1 VKITQGAPKVEIST
15 TNRKITAHAGAVLV
29 RVTAEA
35 IGLGPAIDAHLRL
48 KVRDR
53 GLSEA
58 ESILGMAEALAS
70 GAKCLDDLEVARA
83 DRVQE
88 ELRGFGVPPPQTA
101 GRFLRRFCL
110 GHIGQLNKALRQVLF
125 RALSLVGLGEAV
137 TLDFDSTYIR
147 SRSSRRQGADPT
159 YLKRYALHP
168 LVCFVAEF
176 GICLHAKLRRGRA
189 NTGKGIVPFVDECLR
204 RVPKGVSIR
213 ARFDSG
219 FHDKA
224 LFEAL
229 ERRGVTYLCGVPLNA
244 RILGVVREIDDWAWS
259 ACVDKDE
266 GEVAE
271 FGYRQADSKVFRRYV
286 VKRIAKN
293 QGEQLD
299 LETGAYNYWVLVTN
313 DHAADAAALESEHR
327 HKALVESGV
336 RELKENFGLEVLRKH
351 QFMANWAWLL
361 IVVTAHNLVRL
372 TQLLGGV
379 EPKADLRGKRFR
391 YRYLAVPGLLARS
404 GRRLHL
410 KLDSDYPLFDRFRAA
425 HARLCSLQISG
436 P

>member
-1 VKITQGAPKVEIST
+1 MRISRGAPQVELST
-15 TNRKITAHAGAVLV
+15 TDRQITAHAGGVLLRATAAAV
-29 RVTAEA
+29 
-35 IGLGPAIDAHLRL
+35 GLGPAIDAHLHL

-58 ESILGMAEALAS
+58 EAILGMAEALAV
-70 GAKCLDDLEVARA
+70 GAKCLDDLDVARA

-88 ELRGFGVPPPQTA
+88 ELRGFAVPPPQTA

-110 GHIGQLNKALRQVLF
+110 GHIGQLNKALRQVLA
-125 RALSLVGLGEAV
+125 RALGLAGIDKEI

-168 LVCFVAEF
+168 LLCFVGEL
-176 GICLHAKLRRGRA
+176 GICLHAKLRRGRVA
-189 NTGKGIVPFVDECLR
+189 TSKGILPFVDECLR
-204 RVPKGVSIR
+204 RIPEGVAVR

-219 FHDKA
+219 FHGA
-224 LFEAL
+224 TLFEAL
-229 ERRGVTYLCGVPLNA
+229 EHRGVTYLCGVPHNA
-244 RILGVVREIDDWAWS
+244 RILSVVTRIDDWVWS
-259 ACVDKDE
+259 PCIDKDE

-271 FGYRQADSKVFRRYV
+271 FGYRLVDSKMFRRYV
-286 VKRIAKN
+286 VKRIPRN
-293 QGEQLD
+293 HGEQLD
-299 LETGAYNYWVLVTN
+299 LETGAYNYWVLITN
-313 DHAADAAALESEHR
+313 DHTADTASLESEHR
-327 HKALVESGV
+327 HKAQVEGGM

-372 TQLLGGV
+372 TQLLGRL
-379 EPKADLRGKRFR
+379 EPNGDLRGKRFR
-391 YRYLAVPGLLARS
+391 YRYLVVPAMLVRT
-404 GRRLHL
+404 GRQLIL
-410 KLDSDYPLFDRFRAA
+410 KLASTYPLFDRFVAA
-425 HARLCSLQISG
+425 QARLRGLQISG

>member
-1 VKITQGAPKVEIST
+1 MRISGGAPKVELST
-15 TNRKITAHAGAVLV
+15 TDRDITAHAGAVLL
-29 RVTAEA
+29 RATADA
-35 IGLGPAIDAHLRL
+35 IGLGPAIDAQLHL

-58 ESILGMAEALAS
+58 ESILGMTEALAL
-70 GAKCLDDLEVARA
+70 GAKCLDDLDVARG
-83 DRVQE
+83 DRAQE
-88 ELRGFGVPPPQTA
+88 AMRGFAVPPPQTA

-110 GHIGQLNKALRQVLF
+110 GHIGQLNKALRQVLH
-125 RALSLVGLGEAV
+125 RALSLVGVGEAV
-137 TLDFDSTYIR
+137 TLDFDSTYVR
-147 SRSSRRQGADPT
+147 SRSSRRQGADRT

-168 LVCFVAEF
+168 LLCFVAES
-176 GICLHAKLRRGRA
+176 GLCLHARLRRGRVHTA
-189 NTGKGIVPFVDECLR
+189 KGLLPFVDECLR
-204 RVPKGVSIR
+204 RIPKGVGVR

-219 FHDKA
+219 FHDEK

-244 RILGVVREIDDWAWS
+244 RILGVVREIEDRAWVP
-259 ACVDKDE
+259 CTDKDE

-271 FGYRQADSKVFRRYV
+271 FGYRQADSKVLRRYV
-286 VKRIAKN
+286 VKRIPKN
-293 QGEQLD
+293 DGEQLD
-299 LETGAYNYWVLVTN
+299 LESGAYNYWVLVTN
-313 DHAADAAALESEHR
+313 DHTSGAPALESEHR

-372 TQLLGGV
+372 TQLLGAV
-379 EPKADLRGKRFR
+379 EPGVDARAKRFR
-391 YRYLAVPGLLARS
+391 YRYLVVPGLLVHT
-404 GRRLHL
+404 GRRLVL
-410 KLDSDYPLFDRFRAA
+410 KLRSDYPLYDRFTGAFD
-425 HARLCSLQISG
+425 RLCSIAPGG

>member
-1 VKITQGAPKVEIST
+1 VRISRGAPKVEIST
-15 TNRKITAHAGAVLV
+15 TNRKITAHAGAVLL
-29 RVTAEA
+29 RATAEA
-35 IGLGPAIDAHLRL
+35 IGLGPAIDAHLHL

-58 ESILGMAEALAS
+58 ESILGMTEAVAI
-70 GAKCLDDLEVARA
+70 GAKCLDDFDVARA

-110 GHIGQLNKALRQVLF
+110 GHIGQLNKALRHVLLA
-125 RALSLVGLGEAV
+125 ALSLVSLGEAI

-189 NTGKGIVPFVDECLR
+189 NTAKGIVPFVDECLR

-219 FHDKA
+219 FHGEA

-229 ERRGVTYLCGVPLNA
+229 ERRGVIYLCGVKLNP
-244 RILGVVREIDDWAWS
+244 RILGVIREIDDWAWS
-259 ACVDKDE
+259 ACIDKDE

-271 FGYRQADSKVFRRYV
+271 FGYRLPLGCGHGDS
-286 VKRIAKN
+286 
-293 QGEQLD
+293 G
-299 LETGAYNYWVLVTN
+299 
-313 DHAADAAALESEHR
+313 AADA
-327 HKALVESGV
+327 G
-336 RELKENFGLEVLRKH
+336 GL
-351 QFMANWAWLL
+351 A
-361 IVVTAHNLVRL
+361 
-372 TQLLGGV
+372 G
-379 EPKADLRGKRFR
+379 RGS
-391 YRYLAVPGLLARS
+391 APG
-404 GRRLHL
+404 
-410 KLDSDYPLFDRFRAA
+410 
-425 HARLCSLQISG
+425 
-436 P
+436 

>member
-1 VKITQGAPKVEIST
+1 MGP
-15 TNRKITAHAGAVLV
+15 
-29 RVTAEA
+29 
-35 IGLGPAIDAHLRL
+35 GPAIDATLHF

-58 ESILGMAEALAS
+58 ESILGMAEALAA
-70 GAKCLDDLEVARA
+70 GARGLDDLEVARA
-83 DRVQE
+83 DRIEE

-110 GHIGQLNKALRQVLF
+110 GHIGQLNKALRQVLL

-168 LVCFVAEF
+168 LVCFVAES
-176 GICLHAKLRRGRA
+176 GICLHAKLRRGRSHTA
-189 NTGKGIVPFVDECLR
+189 KGLLPFVDECLR
-204 RVPKGVSIR
+204 RIPAGVAVR

-219 FHDKA
+219 FHDGK

-229 ERRGVTYLCGVPLNA
+229 ERRAVTYLCGVPLNA
-244 RILGVVREIDDWAWS
+244 RILGVVREIEDWAWVP
-259 ACVDKDE
+259 CLDKDE

-293 QGEQLD
+293 HGEQLD

-379 EPKADLRGKRFR
+379 EPKAELRGKRFR
-391 YRYLAVPGLLARS
+391 YRYLAVPAFLVSS
-404 GRRLHL
+404 GRRLNL
-410 KLDSDYPLFDRFRAA
+410 KLDKDYPLFDRFRAA

>member
-336 RELKENFGLEVLRKH
+336 RELKENFGLEVLVDFRTSD
-351 QFMANWAWLL
+351 
-361 IVVTAHNLVRL
+361 IV
-372 TQLLGGV
+372 
-379 EPKADLRGKRFR
+379 
-391 YRYLAVPGLLARS
+391 
-404 GRRLHL
+404 
-410 KLDSDYPLFDRFRAA
+410 
-425 HARLCSLQISG
+425 
-436 P
+436 

>member
-1 VKITQGAPKVEIST
+1 VRISRGAPQVELST
-15 TNRKITAHAGAVLV
+15 TERQITAHGGGVLIRATAAAV
-29 RVTAEA
+29 
-35 IGLGPAIDAHLRL
+35 GLGPAIDAHLHL

-58 ESILGMAEALAS
+58 ETILGMAEALAI
-70 GAKCLDDLEVARA
+70 GANCLDDLEVARA

-88 ELRGFGVPPPQTA
+88 ELRGFAVPPSQTA

-110 GHIGQLNKALRQVLF
+110 GHIGQLNKSLRQVLL
-125 RALSLVGLGEAV
+125 RALLLAGIDQKI

-168 LVCFVAEF
+168 LLCFVGEL
-176 GICLHAKLRRGRA
+176 GVCLHAKLRRGKA
-189 NTGKGIVPFVDECLR
+189 ASSKGILPFVDECLR
-204 RVPKGVSIR
+204 RIPEGVAVR

-219 FHDKA
+219 FHA
-224 LFEAL
+224 GTLFEAL
-229 ERRGVTYLCGVPLNA
+229 ERRGVTYLCGVPHNA
-244 RILGVVREIDDWAWS
+244 RILSAIRGIEDWAWS
-259 ACVDKDE
+259 ACLDKDE

-271 FGYRQADSKVFRRYV
+271 FGYRQADSAAFRRYV
-286 VKRIAKN
+286 AKRIPRIH
-293 QGEQLD
+293 GEQLD

-313 DHAADAAALESEHR
+313 DHTAEAASLESEHR
-327 HKALVESGV
+327 HKAQVEGGM

-372 TQLLGGV
+372 TQLLGRL
-379 EPKADLRGKRFR
+379 EPNGDLRGKRFR
-391 YRYLAVPGLLARS
+391 YRYLVVPAMLVRS
-404 GRRLHL
+404 GRRLIL
-410 KLDSDYPLFDRFRAA
+410 KLASTYPLFDRFVAA
-425 HARLCSLQISG
+425 QARLAGLQIAG

>member
-1 VKITQGAPKVEIST
+1 MKITQGAPKVEIST
-15 TNRKITAHAGAVLV
+15 TKRKITAHAGAVLV
-29 RVTAEA
+29 RATAEA

-58 ESILGMAEALAS
+58 ESILGMAEALAA

-110 GHIGQLNKALRQVLF
+110 GHIGQLNKALRQVLL
-125 RALSLVGLGEAV
+125 RALSLVGLGDAV
-137 TLDFDSTYIR
+137 TLDFDSTYVR

-168 LVCFVAEF
+168 LVCFVAEN
-176 GICLHAKLRRGRA
+176 GICLHAKLRRGCVHTA
-189 NTGKGIVPFVDECLR
+189 KGLLPFVDECLR
-204 RVPKGVSIR
+204 RIPGGVAVR

-219 FHDKA
+219 FHDGK

-229 ERRGVTYLCGVPLNA
+229 ERRGVTYLCGVPLNP
-244 RILGVVREIDDWAWS
+244 RILGVVRGIEDWAWS

-266 GEVAE
+266 GEVTE
-271 FGYRQADSKVFRRYV
+271 FGYCQADSKVFRRYV

-293 QGEQLD
+293 HGEQLD
-299 LETGAYNYWVLVTN
+299 QRFTGFVFT
-313 DHAADAAALESEHR
+313 
-327 HKALVESGV
+327 
-336 RELKENFGLEVLRKH
+336 
-351 QFMANWAWLL
+351 
-361 IVVTAHNLVRL
+361 
-372 TQLLGGV
+372 
-379 EPKADLRGKRFR
+379 
-391 YRYLAVPGLLARS
+391 LARRA
-404 GRRLHL
+404 GIADRDY
-410 KLDSDYPLFDRFRAA
+410 DSLN
-425 HARLCSLQISG
+425 LS
-436 P
+436 